1 MQHNKLKRYLATIG
15 RHVIYNYKLVLNV
28 IEMYIISM
36 YIATIPNRNSPPAV
50 LLRESYREGG
60 RVKSRTL
67 ANLSKLPA
75 HIIEALRRMLKGERL
90 VAPEEVFEIERTLP
104 HGHVAAVLGMLRKLK
119 LPGIISSRA
128 NRLRDLVVSMIVS
141 RVIHPMSKL
150 ATALGLKKETA
161 FSSLGE
167 LLGLEEVED
176 REMYQAMDWLLG
188 RKEWIESKLAERH
201 LQQGS
206 PVLYDMTAVYFE
218 GRKCRLAKLMN
229 NGKGKKNK
237 LQIGIGLLTN
247 HEGCPV
253 AVQVFSGDV
262 GDPSTLKSQLQK
274 LRQQFGLKE
283 IILVADRGTLT
294 EARIEAELRL
304 DEDLDWITALRAPA
318 IKELIEQKRF
328 APELFDDW
336 GIAEIH
342 SEDYPGERLIVCK
355 NPILAQERSKKRQ
368 ALLQATGAEL
378 GKVKQATEREKWRL
392 KGADQ
397 IGLRVGKV
405 LNRFKMAKHFILDI
419 SDESLQY
426 RRNEEKIK
434 TESLLDGFY
443 IVRTSVKANKMGA
456 EEVVKAYKGLSWV
469 ERAFRSLKAIDLK
482 VRPVFHWLETRV
494 RAHVFTC
501 MLAYYVEWHM
511 RRVLAPILYDDED
524 KHRGEERRKSVV
536 APAVRSDGAKRK
548 AATKRTEEGEPVH
561 SFRTLFSDLATL
573 AKNRVNTKL
582 APGPSFPMYTNPTP
596 FQQKVFKL
604 LGFSYRM

>member
-1 MQHNKLKRYLATIG
+1 MQVKK
-15 RHVIYNYKLVLNV
+15 V
-28 IEMYIISM
+28 YIVNM
-36 YIATIPNRNSPPAV
+36 YIATIPNRNFPPAV

-60 RVKSRTL
+60 RVKNRTL

-75 HIIEALRRMLKGERL
+75 HIIEALRRMLKGQRL

-150 ATALGLKKETA
+150 ATALGLKRETA

-176 REMYQAMDWLLG
+176 REMYRAMDWLLG

-201 LQQGS
+201 LRQGE
-206 PVLYDMTAVYFE
+206 PVLYDVTAVYFE
-218 GRKCRLAKLMN
+218 GRKCKLAKLMN
-229 NGKGKKNK
+229 DGKGKKNK

-247 HEGCPV
+247 REGCPV
-253 AVQVFSGDV
+253 GVQVFPGNL

-274 LRQQFGLKE
+274 LRQQFGLKK

-294 EARIEAELRL
+294 EARIEAELRF

-318 IKELIEQKRF
+318 IEELIEQKRF

-342 SEDYPGERLIVCK
+342 SEDYPAERLIVCK
-355 NPILAQERSKKRQ
+355 NPILAQDSKKRQ
-368 ALLQATGAEL
+368 ELLQATEAEL
-378 GKVKQATEREKWRL
+378 GKVKEATEREKWRL
-392 KGADQ
+392 KGADK

-405 LNRFKMAKHFILDI
+405 RNRFKMAKHFILDI

-434 TESLLDGFY
+434 AESLLDGFY
-443 IVRTSVKANKMGA
+443 IVRTSVKVNKMGA
-456 EEVVKAYKGLSWV
+456 EEVVKAYKSLSWV
-469 ERAFRSLKAIDLK
+469 ERAFRSLKTIDLK

-494 RAHVFTC
+494 RAHVFVC
-501 MLAYYVEWHM
+501 MMGYYVEWHM
-511 RRVLAPILYDDED
+511 RRVLAPLLYDDED
-524 KHRGEERRKSVV
+524 KHRGEARRKSVV

-548 AATKRTEEGEPVH
+548 AATKRTEEDEPVH
-561 SFRTLFSDLATL
+561 SFRTLFHDLATL

-582 APGPSFPMYTNPTP
+582 APGPSFPMYTNATP
-596 FQQKVFKL
+596 FHEKVFKL

>member
-1 MQHNKLKRYLATIG
+1 
-15 RHVIYNYKLVLNV
+15 
-28 IEMYIISM
+28 MYVKILYIVSM

-60 RVKSRTL
+60 RVKNRTL
-67 ANLSKLPA
+67 ANLTKLPA
-75 HIIEALRRMLKGERL
+75 HIIEGLRRMLKGERL

-104 HGHVAAVLGMLRKLK
+104 HGHIAAVLGTLRKLK
-119 LPGIISSRA
+119 LPGIISSRGH
-128 NRLRDLVVSMIVS
+128 RLQDLVVSMIVS

-150 ATALGLKKETA
+150 ATALGLKGETA

-176 REMYQAMDWLLG
+176 REMYRAMDWLLG

-206 PVLYDMTAVYFE
+206 PVLYDVTAVYFE
-218 GRKCRLAKLMN
+218 GRKCKLAKLMN

-247 HEGCPV
+247 REGCPV
-253 AVQVFSGDV
+253 GVQVFSGNL

-274 LRQQFGLKE
+274 LRQQFGLKK

-294 EARIEAELRL
+294 DARIEAELRL

-318 IKELIEQKRF
+318 IKELIEQKSF

-342 SEDYPGERLIVCK
+342 SGDYPGERLIVCK
-355 NPILAQERSKKRQ
+355 NPILAQKRSKKRQ
-368 ALLQATGAEL
+368 ELLQATEAEL
-378 GKVKQATEREKWRL
+378 GKVKEATEREKWRL

-426 RRNEEKIK
+426 RRNEDKIK
-434 TESLLDGFY
+434 AESLLDGFY
-443 IVRTSVKANKMGA
+443 IVRTSVKVNKMGA
-456 EEVVKAYKGLSWV
+456 DEVVKAYKDLSWV
-469 ERAFRSLKAIDLK
+469 ERAFRSLKTVDLK

-494 RAHVFTC
+494 RAHVFLC
-501 MLAYYVEWHM
+501 MLGYYVEWHM
-511 RRVLAPILYDDED
+511 RRALAPLLYDDED
-524 KHRGEERRKSVV
+524 KQHAEERRKSVV
-536 APAVRSDGAKRK
+536 APAVSSDGAKRK
-548 AATKRTEEGEPVH
+548 AATKRTEEDEPVH
-561 SFRTLFSDLATL
+561 SFRTLFQDLATL
-573 AKNRVNTKL
+573 AKNWVNTKL

-596 FQQKVFKL
+596 FQEKVFKL

>member
-1 MQHNKLKRYLATIG
+1 
-15 RHVIYNYKLVLNV
+15 
-28 IEMYIISM
+28 
-36 YIATIPNRNSPPAV
+36 
-50 LLRESYREGG
+50 
-60 RVKSRTL
+60 
-67 ANLSKLPA
+67 
-75 HIIEALRRMLKGERL
+75 
-90 VAPEEVFEIERTLP
+90 
-104 HGHVAAVLGMLRKLK
+104 
-119 LPGIISSRA
+119 
-128 NRLRDLVVSMIVS
+128 
-141 RVIHPMSKL
+141 
-150 ATALGLKKETA
+150 
-161 FSSLGE
+161 
-167 LLGLEEVED
+167 
-176 REMYQAMDWLLG
+176 
-188 RKEWIESKLAERH
+188 
-201 LQQGS
+201 
-206 PVLYDMTAVYFE
+206 LYDMTAVYFE

>member
-1 MQHNKLKRYLATIG
+1 
-15 RHVIYNYKLVLNV
+15 
-28 IEMYIISM
+28 M

-60 RVKSRTL
+60 RVKNRTL

-75 HIIEALRRMLKGERL
+75 HIIEALKRMLKGQRL

-104 HGHVAAVLGMLRKLK
+104 HGHVAAVLGTLRKLK

-128 NRLRDLVVSMIVS
+128 HRLRDLVVAMIVS

-150 ATALGLKKETA
+150 ATALGLKGETA

-201 LQQGS
+201 LQPGS

-218 GRKCRLAKLMN
+218 GRKCKLAKLRN

-247 HEGCPV
+247 REGCPV
-253 AVQVFSGDV
+253 AVQVFPGNV
-262 GDPSTLKSQLQK
+262 GDPSTLKSQLEK

-355 NPILAQERSKKRQ
+355 NPILARERSKKRQ
-368 ALLQATGAEL
+368 ELLQATEAEL
-378 GKVKQATEREKWRL
+378 DKVKVATEREKWRL
-392 KGADQ
+392 KGADK

-426 RRNEEKIK
+426 RRNEEKIEA
-434 TESLLDGFY
+434 ESLLDGFY
-443 IVRTSVKANKMGA
+443 IVRTSVDASTMGA
-456 EEVVKAYKGLSWV
+456 EEAVKAYKGLSWV
-469 ERAFRSLKAIDLK
+469 ERAFRSLKSIDLK

-494 RAHVFTC
+494 RAHVFHC
-501 MLAYYVEWHM
+501 MLGYYVEWHM
-511 RRVLAPILYDDED
+511 RRALAPLLYDDED
-524 KHRGEERRKSVV
+524 KHRAEERRKSAV

-548 AATKRTEEGEPVH
+548 AATKRTEDDEPVH
-561 SFRTLFSDLATL
+561 SFRSLFLDLATL
-573 AKNRVNTKL
+573 AKQRANTKL
-582 APGPSFPMYTNPTP
+582 ASGPSFTMYTNPTA